1 MIQEI
6 DHLNLGQEIG
16 LKQIMNHEEYIM
28 IIVTLN
34 LKL

>member
-6 DHLNLGQEIG
+6 DHLNLEQETG